1 MIVCLIEWL
10 FGVVLVLL
18 VYIARRVSLLVFG
31 VSRFV
36 GARFVVY

>member
-18 VYIARRVSLLVFG
+18 VYIAHRVSLLLFG

-36 GARFVVY
+36 DAKFVVY